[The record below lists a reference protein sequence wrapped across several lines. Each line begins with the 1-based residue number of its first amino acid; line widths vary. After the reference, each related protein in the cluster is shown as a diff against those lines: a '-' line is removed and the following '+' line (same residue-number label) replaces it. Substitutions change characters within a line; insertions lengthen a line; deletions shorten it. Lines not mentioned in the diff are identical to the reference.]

1 MPPTGDTTA
10 PASIPLPTGAPAE
23 CDAPRYHGLDWLR
36 AAAAL
41 LVVALHAGIAYTLT
55 PFPGLAWPTHDP
67 IPSPAVDALAWWI
80 DAFIMPLFLLLGGF
94 VAAQLMERRGPGEF
108 LRHRAQRLLAP
119 LLFGC
124 AVILPLDLYVWLL
137 GWAADGRI
145 PLKKLRS
152 LKLGDAGRDLW
163 GIGHLWFLQYLL
175 LFCIAAWAAH
185 RLSVWWT
192 ERRASEARGTGRRW
206 IERCDRIGGSF
217 WMPFLLALPGAA
229 ALWYAP
235 RIVIGFRHAWH
246 PLPANMLYYA
256 PCFAAGWWLFRRVR
270 QGDDVTR
277 HAAWHLA
284 LSLVCFA
291 ALLPLLRAHVV
302 EELAGARRVLLA
314 GLFAGC
320 GWLTA
325 AGWFALAL
333 RSCPPAP
340 RSVRYLAE
348 ASLWMYLFHHPV
360 VGLAQVALA
369 DTALPA
375 AGKFVLVT
383 LAGVT
388 LSLLTFE
395 VGVRATWVGR
405 LLHGARSAPP
415 AAGRALLQPADG
427 PSPLVAPH
435 GARPP
440 GEPPAR
446 RAA

>member
-1 MPPTGDTTA
+1 MTPSGDTTA
-10 PASIPLPTGAPAE
+10 PDLIPLPPGESATR
-23 CDAPRYHGLDWLR
+23 DRPRYHGLDWLR

-55 PFPGLAWPTHDP
+55 PFPGLAWPTHDRD
-67 IPSPAVDALAWWI
+67 PSPAVDALTWWI

-94 VAAQLMERRGPGEF
+94 VAAQLMDRRGPDEF
-108 LRHRAQRLLAP
+108 LRLRAQRLLAP

-152 LKLGDAGRDLW
+152 LKLGEAGRDLW
-163 GIGHLWFLQYLL
+163 GVGHLWFLQYLL
-175 LFCIAAWAAH
+175 LFCVAAWAMH
-185 RLSVWWT
+185 RLSTWWVT
-192 ERRASEARGTGRRW
+192 RRSASRSGERHPIPAGRWTGR
-206 IERCDRIGGSF
+206 CDGLVGSF
-217 WMPFLLALPGAA
+217 WMPFVLALPGAA
-229 ALWYAP
+229 ALWHAP
-235 RIVIGFRHAWH
+235 RIVIGFRHAWY
-246 PLPANMLYYA
+246 PLPANLVYYA

-270 QGDDVTR
+270 QGADVTR
-277 HAAWHLA
+277 HGSWHFA

-291 ALLPLLRAHVV
+291 ALLPLLREHVA
-302 EELAGARRVLLA
+302 EELAGPWRVLLA

-325 AGWFALAL
+325 TGWFALAL
-333 RSCPPAP
+333 RPCPPAP

-369 DTALPA
+369 GALLPTAV
-375 AGKFVLVT
+375 KFVLVM
-383 LAGVT
+383 LAGVAV
-388 LSLLTFE
+388 SLLTFE
-395 VGVRATWVGR
+395 VGVRRTWIGR
-405 LLHGARSAPP
+405 LLDGSPSVRPGVRGGRSPE
-415 AAGRALLQPADG
+415 AACAA
-427 PSPLVAPH
+427 
-435 GARPP
+435 
-440 GEPPAR
+440 PPAR